1 MNYEEATEGMERA
14 LDALGW
20 GDEVDGCSECGYDAE
35 AGRELCNICFLEFH
49 GPDNDKDL
57 DPELHRDWS
66 INVQLMKD
74 AGRIC

>member
-1 MNYEEATEGMERA
+1 MLNTDAWRFGDDPENIEEC
-14 LDALGW
+14 
-20 GDEVDGCSECGYDAE
+20 VECGYDVAP
-35 AGRELCNICFLEFH
+35 GRELCALCFAELH

-57 DPELHRDWS
+57 DPELHGDWS